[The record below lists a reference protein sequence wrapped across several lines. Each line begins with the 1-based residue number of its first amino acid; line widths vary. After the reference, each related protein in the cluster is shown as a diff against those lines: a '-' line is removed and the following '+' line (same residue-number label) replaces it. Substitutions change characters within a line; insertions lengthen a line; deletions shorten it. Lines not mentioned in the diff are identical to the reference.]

1 MLWSGASGSGW
12 LTSRADVG
20 GCGDKSLGPMTD
32 FLSTNTSCG
41 LPKLGVRPSICF
53 GEMGGLMFLDA
64 GERALKK
71 AQRFHDVRKKINSR
85 DRDLDVISVL
95 IRVFAVRLRCT
106 VLMFVLI

>member
-1 MLWSGASGSGW
+1 
-12 LTSRADVG
+12 
-20 GCGDKSLGPMTD
+20 
-32 FLSTNTSCG
+32 
-41 LPKLGVRPSICF
+41 
-53 GEMGGLMFLDA
+53 MGGLTFLDA

-71 AQRFHDVRKKINSR
+71 AHRFLDVRKRINSR